1 MPTTT
6 APAAPPAPASGQM
19 TPNPS
24 PHPTT
29 VRVGQVSEG
38 LRRWRKFKSGFVATL
53 CCFCAVLVVTPL
65 ALVLGYLVV
74 KGAGSLNLDFFT
86 KLPAPVGEVGGGILH
101 AIVGTFILIGM
112 ASVMGIPVGV
122 LGALYLTEYAGP
134 RLAGIVRLSADIL
147 NGVPSI
153 VWGIIAYAVLVLPGG
168 SPFSVGHFSALAGAV
183 ALAFIMIP
191 LILRTAEE
199 VLLLVPNG
207 YREAALALGI
217 ARWKISLHIVAKT
230 AFRGILTGVLLA
242 VARVAGET
250 APLLFTAL
258 GNSGWSHSLKEPMAA
273 LPLQIFTY
281 AISPYDDWHRQAWA
295 AALVLLL
302 LVLGLNLSL
311 RFLTRERNPANR
323 RAGKPTAPAAP
334 DPAAAAA
341 IANTGGAT
349 AVAAS

>member
-6 APAAPPAPASGQM
+6 LPAAPPGPAAAR
-19 TPNPS
+19 
-24 PHPTT
+24 PTT
-29 VRVGQVSEG
+29 ATAVRVGQVSEG

-53 CCFCAVLVVTPL
+53 CCVCAALVITPL
-65 ALVLGYLVV
+65 ALILGYLVV
-74 KGAGSLNLDFFT
+74 KGGSSLNLDFFT

-101 AIVGTFILIGM
+101 AIVGTFILIGL
-112 ASVMGIPVGV
+112 ASVIGIPVGV
-122 LGALYLTEYAGP
+122 LGALFLTEYAGP
-134 RLAGIVRLSADIL
+134 RFAGTVRLAADIL

-168 SPFSVGHFSALAGAV
+168 SPFSVGHFSALAGSI

-191 LILRTAEE
+191 LILRTTEE

-217 ARWKISLHIVAKT
+217 AKWKISLHVVAKT

-258 GNSGWSHSLKEPMAA
+258 GNSGWSHGLKDPMAA

-302 LVLGLNLSL
+302 LVLGLNVSL
-311 RFLTRERNPANR
+311 RFLTRERSNAAGP
-323 RAGKPTAPAAP
+323 RAGKVATPVVPSP
-334 DPAAAAA
+334 GAAAA

-349 AVAAS
+349 AVAST